1 MSKKIEK
8 KGIKESLEYCPKG
21 LIIVRSPMSKT
32 MSKQE
37 IAKKWGDHSNFF
49 KIIKKQ
55 DTERSLVHGANGK
68 MTIGKSNFEK
78 WMTT

>member
-1 MSKKIEK
+1 
-8 KGIKESLEYCPKG
+8 
-21 LIIVRSPMSKT
+21 MSKT

-55 DTERSLVHGANGK
+55 DTERSLVHVANGK
-68 MTIGKSNFEK
+68 VTIGKSNFEK